1 MTAAFRNGR
10 RGIYGFTGGAAAEK
24 RLHTARVYDI
34 IYKVFRKG
42 GAKTGD
48 KMNAIE
54 LKDVHFSYS
63 RDGSGEEAVKGVTL
77 SIEEGSFVA
86 LVGHNGSG
94 KSTLARL
101 LNGLLTPTNGQVT
114 VYGVDTRDEDR
125 IFDVRSRVGMVFQN
139 PDNQMIATNVADDI
153 AFGPENLGV
162 EREEII
168 RRVDWAL
175 SKVGMLEYKNG
186 TPFKLSG
193 GQKQRLAIAGVLAIK
208 PRVMVLDEATAML
221 DPKGRDEVMAVTRQ
235 LNRDEGMTVVHITHY
250 MDEALGADRLIVMN
264 DGAIAADGSPKE
276 VFAQYGLLR
285 KIKLGVPFATNVAV
299 ALHSAG
305 LDVDPHI
312 ATEEELLEQ
321 ICRLK

>member
-1 MTAAFRNGR
+1 
-10 RGIYGFTGGAAAEK
+10 
-24 RLHTARVYDI
+24 
-34 IYKVFRKG
+34 
-42 GAKTGD
+42 
-48 KMNAIE
+48 MNAIE
-54 LKDVHFSYS
+54 LKDVHYAYP
-63 RDGSGEEAVKGVTL
+63 GSEESGQEAVKGVTL

-101 LNGLLTPTNGQVT
+101 LNGLFVPTNGDVV
-114 VYGVDTRDEDR
+114 VYGVNTKDEKR
-125 IFDVRSRVGMVFQN
+125 IYDVRSRVGMVFQN

-168 RRVDWAL
+168 RRVDQAL
-175 SKVGMLEYKNG
+175 EQVGMSEYRDG

-221 DPKGRDEVMAVTRQ
+221 DPKGRDEVMAVTRK
-235 LNRDEGMTVVHITHY
+235 LNREEGMTVVHITHY

-264 DGAIAADGSPKE
+264 DGLVVADGKPSE
-276 VFAQYGLLR
+276 VFKQYGLLR
-285 KIKLGVPFATNVAV
+285 QIKLGVPYVTNVAV
-299 ALHSAG
+299 ALHGAG
-305 LDVDPHI
+305 LDIDPHI
-312 ATEEELLEQ
+312 ISEDELVEA
-321 ICRLK
+321 ICALK

>member
-1 MTAAFRNGR
+1 
-10 RGIYGFTGGAAAEK
+10 
-24 RLHTARVYDI
+24 
-34 IYKVFRKG
+34 
-42 GAKTGD
+42 
-48 KMNAIE
+48 MNAIE
-54 LKDVHFSYS
+54 LKDVHYAYP
-63 RDGSGEEAVKGVTL
+63 GSEESGQEAVKGVTL

-94 KSTLARL
+94 KSTLAHL
-101 LNGLLTPTNGQVT
+101 LNGLFVPTNGDVV
-114 VYGVDTRDEDR
+114 VYGVNTKDEKR
-125 IFDVRSRVGMVFQN
+125 IYDVRSRVGMVFQN

-175 SKVGMLEYKNG
+175 EQVGMSEYRDG

-221 DPKGRDEVMAVTRQ
+221 DPKGRDEVMAVTRK
-235 LNRDEGMTVVHITHY
+235 LNREEGMTVVHITHY

-264 DGAIAADGSPKE
+264 DGLVVADGKPSE
-276 VFAQYGLLR
+276 VFKQYGLLR
-285 KIKLGVPFATNVAV
+285 QIKLGVPYVTNVAV
-299 ALHSAG
+299 ALHAAG
-305 LDVDPHI
+305 LDIDPHI
-312 ATEEELLEQ
+312 VGEDELVEA
-321 ICRLK
+321 ICALK